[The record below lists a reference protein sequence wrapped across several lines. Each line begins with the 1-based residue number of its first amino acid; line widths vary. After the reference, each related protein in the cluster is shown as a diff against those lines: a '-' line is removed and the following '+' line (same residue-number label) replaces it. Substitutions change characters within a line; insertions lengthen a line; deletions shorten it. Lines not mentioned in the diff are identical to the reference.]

1 MKICS
6 ICNQTYADDNLNYCL
21 NDGGILT
28 KWNDDAAPTVMLNQ
42 PRITQ
47 QNWGNYSTRSSWESQ
62 PLQTN
67 QPFQPLQQ
75 NQPFYPAQMQEQNQ
89 TLPVVA
95 LVLGIC
101 SLLFMCCYGGIP
113 FGGAALVLGFLGI
126 KNANENPMQY
136 GGRGLAIGGIVTGVI
151 GLLISFIILLMV
163 AAG

>member
-1 MKICS
+1 
-6 ICNQTYADDNLNYCL
+6 
-21 NDGGILT
+21 
-28 KWNDDAAPTVMLNQ
+28 
-42 PRITQ
+42 
-47 QNWGNYSTRSSWESQ
+47 
-62 PLQTN
+62 
-67 QPFQPLQQ
+67 
-75 NQPFYPAQMQEQNQ
+75 MQEQNQ

-151 GLLISFIILLMV
+151 SFLISIIFFIAIIV
-163 AAG
+163 G